1 MVRVLPDFVESGD
14 FEVHAR
20 DTWNDHPQTV
30 VLRFNSAR
38 ICRHI
43 QVLIDRWHFVQP
55 QNSRLGWKYGV
66 NWGFNLWGFTLN
78 DRPFVCVWECAPCLV
93 SFVESVGLSEFL
105 NVPSKRRPSRHSLAL
120 SHVRTARRTSRHA
133 RASTRRIHRRF
144 SGSSE
149 LEHRLA
155 RAFRRLTALREGKHS
170 EAASH
175 SNSEKRAQ
183 TDGHWHD
190 SVGGFGHSRSRL
202 IGSESRQGPREGI
215 RALSDRIRRSRS
227 RRSPVPRRARD
238 RQISESLLGVSAER
252 KP

>member
-1 MVRVLPDFVESGD
+1 LLGKPTVREIYGARSGVTCLILIENIGNAIRCRTENVVRVLPDFVESGD

-66 NWGFNLWGFTLN
+66 NWGSVPMGIYPE
-78 DRPFVCVWECAPCLV
+78 RP
-93 SFVESVGLSEFL
+93 SVRLRLGIRPVFGLFCGKCWAVRVL

-155 RAFRRLTALREGKHS
+155 RAFRRLTALRE
-170 EAASH
+170 
-175 SNSEKRAQ
+175 RQ
-183 TDGHWHD
+183 T
-190 SVGGFGHSRSRL
+190 L
-202 IGSESRQGPREGI
+202 
-215 RALSDRIRRSRS
+215 
-227 RRSPVPRRARD
+227 
-238 RQISESLLGVSAER
+238 
-252 KP
+252 